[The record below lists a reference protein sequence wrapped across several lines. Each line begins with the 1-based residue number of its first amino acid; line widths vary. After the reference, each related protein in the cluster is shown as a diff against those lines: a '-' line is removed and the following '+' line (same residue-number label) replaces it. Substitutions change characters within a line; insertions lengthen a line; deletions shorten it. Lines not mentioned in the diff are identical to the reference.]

1 MEILKTGFKLFLPLV
16 FVAVFI
22 SWNPRQS
29 IAKPDCSEWSQI
41 ICKQLGVMGI
51 ACGKAGVNLTAR
63 GLITDQEPLK
73 HLGFQFGEGPY
84 NMNATRIDT
93 GRYLVEIQSMSRP
106 NDHYK
111 KEIVL
116 KTRAD
121 TVYPVRLAPAPA
133 GKYTWNSAIQ
143 FDMEQQLGLGPVSL
157 LKEKPRYF
165 VDVRVI
171 DPDKMANAGFPGFK
185 MNQGRLQLLYNGNNQ
200 WELNPVGGM
209 LVYEN
214 AAWTTDAAA
223 AASKPLPPSTNL
235 SSPLASPSTSDT
247 LAAEQ
252 QILFFELI
260 EASDMSYNNSSE
272 ELLVYQ
278 SSQNGGSL
286 YLVQNDRI
294 GTGLI
299 DTEQGRVYDAE
310 SAVLSADG
318 SRIQIDLD
326 QAEAIIP
333 SGVEVLK
340 GESKYRVE
348 AWWDQDR
355 LAFTIGQAKE
365 DDQST
370 TLSAQDVSDP
380 VTAETPPPDPDLL
393 FENSDFENGDL
404 TNWTADGDAFEF
416 QPTKGDN
423 PTVRGRNQPSKHQG
437 EYWIG
442 TFEKYNGKPELS
454 PGQTQGDR
462 PTGSLTSV
470 SFVVSRAQIAFLI
483 GGGKHPDKEYA
494 TLVVDGK
501 EVMKT
506 TGKCKET
513 MHKVVWDVRKF
524 AGKQAQIVIK
534 DLHHSGWGHINADDF
549 RYEGEN

>member
-1 MEILKTGFKLFLPLV
+1 MKILNTGFKLFLPLL

-22 SWNPRQS
+22 SWNPGQS
-29 IAKPDCSEWSQI
+29 IAKPECSEWSKI

-63 GLITDQEPLK
+63 GLITDQAPLK
-73 HLGFQFGEGPY
+73 RIGFQFGEGPY

-93 GRYLVEIQSMSRP
+93 GRYLVEIQSMTRP

-143 FDMEQQLGLGPVSL
+143 FDLEQQLGMRPISL

-165 VDVRVI
+165 VDIIIV
-171 DPDKMANAGFPGFK
+171 DPDKMAKAGFPGFK
-185 MNQGRLQLLYNGNNQ
+185 MNQQGSQLLYLGNNQ
-200 WELNPVGGM
+200 WEFNPVGGM

-223 AASKPLPPSTNL
+223 TASKPLPPSTNL

-252 QILFFELI
+252 QILLFELI

-278 SSQNGGSL
+278 SRQNGGSF

-299 DTEQGRVYDAE
+299 DTKQGRVYDAG
-310 SAVLSADG
+310 SAILSADG
-318 SRIQIDLD
+318 NRMELDLD
-326 QAEAIIP
+326 QAETITP
-333 SGVEVLK
+333 SGVDVLEGK
-340 GESKYRVE
+340 TKYRVE

-355 LAFTIGQAKE
+355 LAFTIGQAEE
-365 DDQST
+365 DDQPM
-370 TLSAQDVSDP
+370 AFGAHDVSDS
-380 VTAETPPPDPDLL
+380 VTEETTPLDPDLL
-393 FENSDFENGDL
+393 FKNSDFENGDL
-404 TNWTADGDAFEF
+404 TNWTADGDAFEY

-423 PTVRGRNQPSKHQG
+423 PTARRRNQPSRHQG

-442 TFEKYNGKPELS
+442 TFEKYNGNPELR

-462 PTGSLTSV
+462 PTGTLTSV
-470 SFVVSRAQIAFLI
+470 SFVVSRDQIVFLI
-483 GGGKHPDKEYA
+483 GGGKHSDKEYA
-494 TLVVDGK
+494 ALVVDGK

-506 TGKCKET
+506 TGNRKET
-513 MHKVVWDVRKF
+513 MHEVVWDVRKF